1 MKRLDP
7 TLAFLA
13 KSRARFLATAEQVP
27 DSSWFS
33 NPAEGCWSAA
43 EVVAHVAT
51 IEEAIIGGCRKTLQK
66 APYPVPTLKKI
77 HLPFVL
83 ALWRGRKIRATIP
96 TPAERIGNRAV
107 AYRAIATAR
116 EGSLAFIQENR
127 DRDLSDYRFPHPI
140 FGSLNLYDWYRF
152 IGYHELRHRK
162 QLRELVEIFHR

>member
-77 HLPFVL
+77 HLPLVL
-83 ALWRGRKIRATIP
+83 ALWRARKIRATIP
-96 TPAERIGNRAV
+96 TPAERIGN
-107 AYRAIATAR
+107 
-116 EGSLAFIQENR
+116 
-127 DRDLSDYRFPHPI
+127 
-140 FGSLNLYDWYRF
+140 
-152 IGYHELRHRK
+152 
-162 QLRELVEIFHR
+162 